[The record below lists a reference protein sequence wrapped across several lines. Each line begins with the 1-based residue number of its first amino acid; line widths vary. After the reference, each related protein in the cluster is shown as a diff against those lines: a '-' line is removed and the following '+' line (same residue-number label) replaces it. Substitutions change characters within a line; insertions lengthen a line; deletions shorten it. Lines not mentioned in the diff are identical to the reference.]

1 MEFIIELIREAGVRL
16 PSPIGQT
23 IGIVGGLVIGEA
35 VVNAGLVSNMVIIV
49 VALTAIASFVIPS
62 TEMNSVVASLDFL
75 LCFWLRYLES

>member
-62 TEMNSVVASLDFL
+62 TEMNSVVHP
-75 LCFWLRYLES
+75 